1 MGKLWTSVD
10 KADYLAQ
17 DQKKYFD
24 QGLFMFYILFVWLLS
39 ALALLITSKF
49 VKGFEIKNFKS
60 ALIAS
65 LLIGLLNAVL
75 RPLLLLLTLP
85 INILT
90 LGLFTFVVNAIV
102 LRTAAGIMSSFK
114 IADWM
119 TAIIAAFVL
128 AIVQILMNIFVI
140 Y

>member
-1 MGKLWTSVD
+1 
-10 KADYLAQ
+10 
-17 DQKKYFD
+17 
-24 QGLFMFYILFVWLLS
+24 MFYILFVWLLS

-49 VKGFEIKNFKS
+49 VKGFEIKTFKS

-75 RPLLLLLTLP
+75 RPILLLLTLP

-102 LRTAAGIMSSFK
+102 LRTAAGLMSSFK

-128 AIVQILMNIFVI
+128 AIVQVLMNVFFI